1 MTTDFA
7 DSKAQVLP
15 APAYDAGSVAV
26 VTGSASGIGRVI
38 AETLGAQGVAVAVLD
53 VNATG
58 ANETRDLIL
67 GRGGKAIAVTCDV
80 SSEDAVAKAETAVTG
95 QLGPASIVVNNAGF
109 LRAMPLDE
117 LTLAD
122 WNAVLG
128 VNLTGYFLCA
138 KIFGKAM
145 RAQGK
150 GAFVHIGSIA
160 SQFAQTRGGAYS
172 AAKAGICGLSS
183 TIAAEWGPLGIRS
196 NVVHPGL
203 IRTPLSEPFY
213 QDPQLAARRERT
225 IASRRAGAPRDIADV
240 VAFLASDRA
249 AYVNGSELTVDG
261 GFSRMAIDLIP
272 RPGF

>member
-1 MTTDFA
+1 MF
-7 DSKAQVLP
+7 S
-15 APAYDAGSVAV
+15 AGSVAV
-26 VTGSASGIGRVI
+26 VTGAASGIGREI
-38 AETLGAQGVAVAVLD
+38 AETLGAQGASVAVLD
-53 VNATG
+53 VNEAG
-58 ANETRDLIL
+58 AHETRDIIA
-67 GRGGKAIAVTCDV
+67 GRGGSALALVCDV
-80 SSEDAVAKAETAVTG
+80 ASEEAISKAEAAITR
-95 QLGPASIVVNNAGF
+95 QFGPASIVVNNAGF
-109 LRAMPLDE
+109 LRAKPLDE

-145 RAQGK
+145 RARGK

-160 SQFAQTRGGAYS
+160 SQFAQTKGGAYS
-172 AAKAGICGLSS
+172 ASKAGVAGLSS
-183 TIAAEWGPLGIRS
+183 TIAAEWGPFGIRS

-213 QDPQLAARRERT
+213 QDPALAARREGT
-225 IASRRAGAPRDIADV
+225 IASRRAGTPRDIAEV

-249 AYVNGSELTVDG
+249 GYVNGGELTVDG
-261 GFSRMAIDLIP
+261 GFSRMPIDLIP